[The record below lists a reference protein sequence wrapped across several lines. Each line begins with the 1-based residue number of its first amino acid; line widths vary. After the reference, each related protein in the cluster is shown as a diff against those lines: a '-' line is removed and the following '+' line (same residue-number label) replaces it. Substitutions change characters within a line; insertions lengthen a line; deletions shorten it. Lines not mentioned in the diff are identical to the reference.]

1 VTTLDLKEATENGR
15 ILIDNKFRCL
25 SNGVKGFGALYLAAK
40 CGIFVDP
47 SFPEHFKVV
56 TQVPGLVAAA
66 VAMVALTL
74 RSDEK

>member
-1 VTTLDLKEATENGR
+1 MDINR

-40 CGIFVDP
+40 CSIFVDP

-56 TQVPGLVAAA
+56 TQVPGLAAA
-66 VAMVALTL
+66 AFCNGRIDSEV
-74 RSDEK
+74 